1 MQIKMQWG
9 GGEKVN
15 WISQLSTGGGC
26 EEVNGISQL
35 SMENV
40 HT

>member
-1 MQIKMQWG
+1 MQIKMQYG
-9 GGEKVN
+9 GGG
-15 WISQLSTGGGC
+15 WC